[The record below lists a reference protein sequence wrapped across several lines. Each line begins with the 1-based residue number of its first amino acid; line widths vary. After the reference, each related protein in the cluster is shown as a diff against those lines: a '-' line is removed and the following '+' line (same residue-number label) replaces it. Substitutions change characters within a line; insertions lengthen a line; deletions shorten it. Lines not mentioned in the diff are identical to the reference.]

1 MYIVIGHYF
10 YPSFSIHFDPTS
22 SLSFLFSISFSYD
35 YLSFYAPSH
44 SCITYNKEPL
54 IWLCLLLVV
63 YVIRHYF
70 HPFFSVHFNPTSLL
84 SLLIPLFFLMFIFLC
99 FTKLTT
105 KQQGCNTIG
114 NNTLV
119 YLLLTLAVR
128 LPHNLCGYWVHKTV
142 HFQFHHWTLCWYLS
156 SNTIFT
162 LLFSPFWLNFFTFL
176 TDICFFSHVYSSYA
190 SSRS

>member
-70 HPFFSVHFNPTSLL
+70 HTFFSVHFNPSSSL
-84 SLLIPLFFLMFIFLC
+84 SLHLPLSFLMFTSSWFITLI
-99 FTKLTT
+99 T
-105 KQQGCNTIG
+105 KQWGHNTIG
-114 NNTLV
+114 NGTTV
-119 YLLLTLAVR
+119 YLLPTLAVR
-128 LPHNLCGYWVHKTV
+128 LPHNLIGYQIPETV
-142 HFQFHHWTLCWYLS
+142 HLTHQVLCWYLLHCPLC
-156 SNTIFT
+156 FPP
-162 LLFSPFWLNFFTFL
+162 LKVQDFLNME
-176 TDICFFSHVYSSYA
+176 CEE
-190 SSRS
+190 